1 MKAGDTFFLWDR
13 AADIHLWVV
22 FTDTDTYPDAVLI
35 VSLTTYTVDQED
47 ACIIDAGE
55 HTFVTYKTCV
65 AYGRTKKTSRQ
76 ALCAL
81 RDGGRII
88 MKDPVSPEIVNRIR
102 QGASRSRRIPRE
114 FIEIMGNQDLLD

>member
-1 MKAGDTFFLWDR
+1 MRAGDTFFLWDK
-13 AADIHLWVV
+13 AADIHLWVI
-22 FTDTDTYPDAVLI
+22 FTDTDAYPDTVLI

-47 ACIIDAGE
+47 TCIIGVGE
-55 HTFVTYKTCV
+55 HTFVRHETCV

-81 RDGGRII
+81 RDCGRIV
-88 MKDPVSPEIVNRIR
+88 MQDPVSPEIVNRIR

-114 FIEIMGNQDLLD
+114 FIEIMGDQDLLD